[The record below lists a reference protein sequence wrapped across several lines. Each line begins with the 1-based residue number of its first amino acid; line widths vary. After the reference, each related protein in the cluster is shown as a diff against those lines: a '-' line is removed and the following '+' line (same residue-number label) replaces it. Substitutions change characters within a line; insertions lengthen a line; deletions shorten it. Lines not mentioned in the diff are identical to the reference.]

1 MTMAK
6 RSMAAGSVSSV
17 SRLLLALS
25 LSLSAVAQPATL
37 PFHDCFSGND
47 VRKLTVDTVYA
58 QIINYQTLNITV
70 LGQSAQLIN
79 ETNGNSLATLFVE
92 ATTLTFNT
100 FTNNSGL
107 CLYIRPPSPL
117 PTLAAGA
124 TNYCPL
130 PAGPFALN
138 ASIPFNTKNSLTTMN
153 TELRAVDP
161 ESNEILCLQISTT
174 PLHPGPLNSPYGR
187 ARIIFWATIG
197 LAIAYWLIVGI
208 ARVVSAWG
216 RGISRPGPG
225 IWHRFESA
233 GFILASAISG
243 ERLATSPALMRFC
256 SPSLRDVV
264 FHTQWCAALS
274 MVAVQ
279 WPNFIY
285 PLLSQASWATLTYNI
300 TLTPSAPHWNPLDS
314 QPYSP
319 PSNFADQLADPTSP
333 IYIDPTAPNTLF
345 SLPSGTPAGI
355 ESFAWSVGVRPTEL
369 FAICLALFLAILA
382 GTIVLSLLIWLVD
395 WACSRSPAS
404 PLPAATKSRLSGGS
418 KDILDASA
426 DDHLYTP
433 RRRWMRPDVSSFHT
447 SVLAGNLVRVLILF
461 HLPVTIFSSYE
472 LTIAGASRSS
482 MALAGISFVLFSVLF
497 PALLVIRLARTPTA
511 KLYDETRTLLAL
523 GPLYNQ
529 YRPQSQ
535 LFSSLLFVS
544 NLTLGIAIGAGQKS
558 GTAQAIV
565 ILIVE
570 VISALVTSIWLPWGA
585 GAGMGLASF
594 LGCVARIVVAVLVVI
609 LTPTISIGAGAGGWV
624 AYGILIVLCLVY
636 LAFFLMLLIKVVEAF
651 VRIIGPVGFDKS
663 RRPVDTGL
671 VGACGLLSRKRNGRE
686 RRRYR
691 ATEVHH
697 PSASHLSVNRDS
709 FSGATTNARDSSS
722 YAPPNAS
729 FAQHK
734 KGSGSSNHSGPPSVL
749 RPEHAL
755 RPYREDMDSDDEGG
769 YIMGAW
775 QPFPGPGVRPKYE
788 RADSRPSVESNPPT
802 PPAPTSGFSRVGGG
816 RAHFDSPYAIAGG
829 VTGGA
834 GSTLTFPSVERKVT
848 AGSVPRFE
856 EEEVQTP
863 TASMANVAR
872 LPALAH
878 SSLPPGAMMPHMRT
892 KSQTAVIVDDTRAEG
907 SRPVFLRD
915 QGGRT
920 QSGGT
925 ERKSD
930 GGDGQPKKKYWFDF
944 RRNRRHS
951 EGDVLEGQDATG
963 DGGAGAEDASTP
975 EKKDTGKGKS
985 FVVIRDRKPQG
996 SPASQADQEP
1006 TQVGAEAGPSSPTPK
1021 ERRKSFVVLRGPG
1034 S

>member
-1 MTMAK
+1 MTTTP
-6 RSMAAGSVSSV
+6 SSSAATASSFLF
-17 SRLLLALS
+17 LLF
-25 LSLSAVAQPATL
+25 LSLSAFAQPATL
-37 PFHDCFSGND
+37 PFRDCFSGNAAQ
-47 VRKLTVDTVYA
+47 KLTVDSVYA
-58 QIINYQTLNITV
+58 QIINYQFLNITV
-70 LGQSAQLIN
+70 LGSSAQEIN
-79 ETNGNSLATLFVE
+79 ETNGNSLTTLFVE

-100 FTNNSGL
+100 FTTNSGL
-107 CLYIRPPSPL
+107 CLSLRPPTDSLQSYPSN
-117 PTLAAGA
+117 ASDF
-124 TNYCPL
+124 CPL
-130 PAGPFALN
+130 VAGPFALN

-161 ESNEILCLQISTT
+161 NSNEILCLQISTT

-187 ARIIFWATIG
+187 AKIIFWATVG
-197 LAIAYWLIVGI
+197 LAITYWLLVGI
-208 ARVVSAWG
+208 ARIVSAWG

-225 IWHRFESA
+225 IWQRFESA

-243 ERLATSPALMRFC
+243 ERLAISPALLRFC
-256 SPSLRDVV
+256 SPSMRDVM

-300 TLTPSAPHWNPLDS
+300 TLTPGAPHWNPLNVE
-314 QPYSP
+314 PYNP
-319 PSNFADQLADPTSP
+319 PSSFSAQLNDPNSP
-333 IYIDPTAPNTLF
+333 IYIDTSVQNALF
-345 SLPSGTPAGI
+345 LLPPDTPPGI
-355 ESFAWSVGVRPTEL
+355 EAFAWSVGVRPAEL
-369 FAICLALFLAILA
+369 FGICLALFLAILA
-382 GTIVLSLLIWLVD
+382 GTIVISLLVYLVD
-395 WACSRSPAS
+395 WVCSRGPPA
-404 PLPAATKSRLSGGS
+404 PLTATKSRLSGGS
-418 KDILDASA
+418 KDILDVNA
-426 DDHLYTP
+426 DDLYTP
-433 RRRWMRPDVSSFHT
+433 RRRWIRPDVSSFHT

-461 HLPVTIFSSYE
+461 HFPVTIFSAYE

-482 MALAGISFVLFSVLF
+482 MALAGISLALFSILF
-497 PALLVIRLARTPTA
+497 PALLILRLARTPTA

-529 YRPQSQ
+529 YRPKSQ

-565 ILIVE
+565 ILVVE

-594 LGCVARIVVAVLVVI
+594 LGCVARIVVAVLLVI
-609 LTPTISIGAGAGGWV
+609 LTPTISIGSGAGGWV
-624 AYGILIVLCLVY
+624 AYGIVIVLCLVY
-636 LAFFLMLLIKVVEAF
+636 LAFFLMLIIKVIEAI
-651 VRIIGPVGFDKS
+651 VRILGPIGFDRSK
-663 RRPVDTGL
+663 RPVDSGL
-671 VGACGLLSRKRNGRE
+671 IGACSLFSRKRSGRE

-729 FAQHK
+729 FARK
-734 KGSGSSNHSGPPSVL
+734 KGSGSSNYSGPPSVL

-788 RADSRPSVESNPPT
+788 RADSRPSVESAPPT

-829 VTGGA
+829 ATGNA

-848 AGSVPRFE
+848 AGSIPRFE
-856 EEEVQTP
+856 EEEAQTP

-872 LPALAH
+872 LPTLTH
-878 SSLPPGAMMPHMRT
+878 SGLPPGAMMPHMRT
-892 KSQTAVIVDDTRAEG
+892 KSQTAIIIGDTGMEAV
-907 SRPVFLRD
+907 PMRD

-920 QSGGT
+920 QSNGT

-930 GGDGQPKKKYWFDF
+930 GGDGQPKKKFWFDF

-951 EGDVLEGQDATG
+951 DGDMLDDQDIGG
-963 DGGAGAEDASTP
+963 DSEAAEADSGISV
-975 EKKDTGKGKS
+975 KKAAGKGKS

-996 SPASQADQEP
+996 SPASQADEGQP
-1006 TQVGAEAGPSSPTPK
+1006 QADTEAGPSSPTPK
-1021 ERRKSFVVLRGPG
+1021 ERRRSFVVLRGPG
-1034 S
+1034 T